1 MDIVINGIDFS
12 KFIDDYSVELYHI
25 QVIGPNS
32 GISMGGTDIFD
43 TVKVKECVSCKTGF
57 VMESDYRA
65 LISMAK
71 LDFVT
76 VQYRN
81 PDTGENVIRRMSITA
96 GKAKEI
102 PFLGGG
108 RCYKNITLDFREV

>member
-25 QVIGPNS
+25 KVQGPNA
-32 GISMGGTDIFD
+32 GTSMGGTDIFD
-43 TVKVKECVSCKTGF
+43 TVKVKECFSCKTGI
-57 VMESDYRA
+57 VMESDYRT

-71 LDFVT
+71 LDFAT
-76 VQYRN
+76 VQYRSQ
-81 PDTGENVIRRMSITA
+81 DTGENVIRRMSITA

-102 PFLGGG
+102 PLLGGG